1 MKQMLD
7 LALSNV
13 QISVTEL
20 HANLMN
26 ASFAYL
32 KYLYLFQKTCN
43 TKQLPQCTVINELG
57 KYDDTLVTFC
67 VNSA

>member
-1 MKQMLD
+1 MYNLLDLCSNLFLKYCEKNSNVNKMKQMLD

-43 TKQLPQCTVINELG
+43 TKQ
-57 KYDDTLVTFC
+57 
-67 VNSA
+67 